1 MSLNNQNLSVGYFTG
16 NTVPESIVIGRVL
29 VNSETGDV
37 YLDIDT
43 DSRIQLTNSN
53 LIRKS
58 GDTGSGILE
67 MNSGFTCSYANG
79 DPGVLGYVNFLQLNL
94 TEGSSVDAPFV
105 IQCLTRQAKY
115 PVYIFLKFSNSS
127 GQNAIISSFEWS
139 GQDMYADRFYITNGG
154 SGIWNLWF
162 NKVIGWDYIV
172 TTNIMGNF
180 RMLYGQNMAEH
191 NITNLNTV
199 SRFIIAR
206 NEQATSLSDAIAAK
220 RTTNA
225 FQ

>member
-1 MSLNNQNLSVGYFTG
+1 MSLNNQELSVGYFTG
-16 NTVPESIVIGRVL
+16 DTTPESFVIGRVL
-29 VNSETGDV
+29 VNTETGDV

-43 DSRIQLTNSN
+43 NSRLQLTNSN
-53 LIRKS
+53 LVRKS

-67 MNSGFTCSYANG
+67 MNGGFTCSYANG
-79 DPGVLGYVNFLQLNL
+79 DPGVSGYVNFLEINL
-94 TEGSSVDAPFV
+94 SEGSSVDAPFV

-115 PVYIFLKFSNSS
+115 PVYLFLKFSNSS
-127 GQNAIISSFEWS
+127 GKNAVIQSFEWS
-139 GQDMYADRFYITNGG
+139 GQEIYGNNFYITNDG

-162 NKVIGWDYIV
+162 KKLIDWDYII

-180 RMLYGQNMAEH
+180 RMLYGQHMAEH
-191 NITNLNTV
+191 NVKNLNVV
-199 SRFIIAR
+199 SRFI
-206 NEQATSLSDAIAAK
+206 QAKNDQSTSLSDALAAT